1 MKSQKS
7 LNNIASADLKRSFAS
22 NLVIPA
28 LTFLAFTVQ
37 AAVCAYFQF
46 KQKEKV
52 FFTWFR
58 NSPDSLVFISFCIVL
73 VGAIQAAYTL
83 RFINIKNQSNVWFS
97 FNLSRSTL
105 FKNRCVSSLT
115 LLGAAIII
123 PGIISAI
130 ICCASGWLRR
140 EGSPGNILSVF
151 RIFDDDVRGLCDRRA
166 DGVAHGSVAES
177 IFYSVVLILGPAAS
191 LDCLGRPFFGIS
203 ARQDGSLRRELHR
216 QHGYAALLFQFL
228 HPTGRTR
235 DNGIL
240 PVHAVPRSR
249 NEYRGFCNL
258 GSARIRSYRLRLLQ
272 GRLVPARDRRMAS
285 DTALDSF
292 DRRIDR
298 ARAADVQQKEA

>member
-130 ICCASGWLRR
+130 ICCASGC
-140 EGSPGNILSVF
+140 S
-151 RIFDDDVRGLCDRRA
+151 
-166 DGVAHGSVAES
+166 
-177 IFYSVVLILGPAAS
+177 AAKV
-191 LDCLGRPFFGIS
+191 
-203 ARQDGSLRRELHR
+203 
-216 QHGYAALLFQFL
+216 
-228 HPTGRTR
+228 
-235 DNGIL
+235 L
-240 PVHAVPRSR
+240 PVIFLSLIH
-249 NEYRGFCNL
+249 
-258 GSARIRSYRLRLLQ
+258 I
-272 GRLVPARDRRMAS
+272 
-285 DTALDSF
+285 
-292 DRRIDR
+292 
-298 ARAADVQQKEA
+298 